1 MDFSKYGVKHAPSC
15 ESCEYYEYDEYTDT
29 YGCSLSL
36 DEDEMSDFLGFN
48 TKGCTTINS
57 TMSIKACIGRY
68 SFPTLLFSN
77 FNKNSTLWHT
87 DVSYS
92 VHFFSSYISFCT

>member
-48 TKGCTTINS
+48 TKGCHYY
-57 TMSIKACIGRY
+57 KFY
-68 SFPTLLFSN
+68 DEY
-77 FNKNSTLWHT
+77 K
-87 DVSYS
+87 S
-92 VHFFSSYISFCT
+92 VHRQI